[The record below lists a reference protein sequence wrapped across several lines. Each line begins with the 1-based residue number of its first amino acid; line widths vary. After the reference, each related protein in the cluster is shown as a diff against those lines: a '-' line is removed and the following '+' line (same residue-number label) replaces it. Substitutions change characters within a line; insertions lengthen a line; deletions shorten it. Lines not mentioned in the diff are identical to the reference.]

1 MSSSVGP
8 GRYVMHQPTFTTVH
22 CSISLD
28 GFIAGPNQSYD
39 APGGI
44 GGFDL
49 HRWHSDREQG
59 GRVVDKAWADSLLR
73 PRGAYLMGRNMFSPV
88 RGAWASWEDEN
99 GEWRGWWGDEP
110 PYHAPVV
117 VLTHHDH
124 PSVTMNGGTTFHF
137 VTDGFDAGLTR
148 ARELGD
154 GDVHIAGGAATI
166 RQALA
171 AGVVDSLAL
180 DIAPVLLG
188 AGERIFDGT
197 AQPRLSIVEVAHS
210 PHATHV
216 RYDVG

>member
-1 MSSSVGP
+1 MSSCARP
-8 GRYVMHQPTFTTVH
+8 
-22 CSISLD
+22 D
-28 GFIAGPNQSYD
+28 QSYES
-39 APGGI
+39 PGGT

-73 PRGAYLMGRNMFSPV
+73 PRGAYLMGRNMYGPV
-88 RGAWASWEDEN
+88 RGPWSSWEDER
-99 GEWRGWWGDEP
+99 GEWRGWWGEEP

-117 VLTHHDH
+117 VLTHHEHD
-124 PSVTMNGGTTFHF
+124 PVELDGTTFHF
-137 VTDGFDAGLTR
+137 ETGGFDAGLAR
-148 ARELGD
+148 ARQLGD
-154 GDVHIAGGAATI
+154 GDVHVAGGAATI

-188 AGERIFDGT
+188 DGERIFDGSVR
-197 AQPRLSIVEVAHS
+197 PSLRVVEVGDS
-210 PHATHV
+210 PYATHV